1 MSRVVVL
8 GDPLWV
14 EGFALAGATV
24 LPATDPDAVRA
35 AWDVLP
41 EDTVVL
47 VVTADAAETLGSA
60 LEDRPYLLSV
70 VIPR

>member
-8 GDPLWV
+8 GDPIWV

-24 LPATDPDAVRA
+24 LPATDPVSVRE
-35 AWDVLP
+35 AWSVLP
-41 EDTVVL
+41 EDTGVL
-47 VVTADAAETLGSA
+47 LLTADAAEALGDA
-60 LEDRPYLLSV
+60 LEDRPYLLPV